1 MTFFS
6 PEFVLAFLAFL
17 IVYWT
22 LKNHIFAQKILI
34 LLASYGFMCSVNPRF
49 ALVLAAYSTFVY
61 FAGAC
66 IARANRVVAKA
77 IPPAKQSSHKKKLSR
92 KAAAKQ
98 MGATKQA
105 GIAKQV
111 QKAGLAK
118 QIPLPTAKARAVML
132 AAVAGGLFFLAFFKY
147 YGYVREFF
155 NAALAALH
163 LGAVDSVAFPLGISY
178 YVFMSITYFVSV
190 YRRECGEQG
199 FLSLACFLAFF
210 PSVVMGPI
218 GRASTAKGVEPVLP
232 QFDRFKHF
240 GNADEIYV
248 LIIFALVKM
257 LLISGYLGAYYSDV
271 ISGVYGDEPE
281 SSAAQI
287 LAALLLYGVV
297 LYTNFSG
304 FIDMARA
311 LGLAMGF
318 KLPQNFNM
326 PYAAKNLGE
335 FWDRWHISL
344 STFIRDYIY
353 IPLGGS
359 RNGFARTC
367 VNLLIAFALSG
378 IWHGAG
384 LNFLIWGLLHGVA
397 LVFLKCLAKVGVKPL
412 NPHLALFC
420 TYIFVSFAWIFF
432 ANSLPDAAA
441 ILGAFTRARAF
452 GDIGELA
459 ALAGILAGIFIYPKI
474 SALKDTLIALFAEL
488 PFLPKALALG
498 VIFTLI
504 FALMPSGIPNFIYA
518 GF

>member
-6 PEFVLAFLAFL
+6 PEFVLSFLAFL
-17 IVYWT
+17 IAYWAFRSSV
-22 LKNHIFAQKILI
+22 LIQKILI
-34 LLASYGFMCSVNPRF
+34 LLASYGFMCSINPHF
-49 ALVLAAYSTFVY
+49 ALLLAAYSMFIY
-61 FAGAC
+61 FAGVC
-66 IARANRVVAKA
+66 IGYANRVSAR
-77 IPPAKQSSHKKKLSR
+77 ISLPAKQSSHKKLSR

-98 MGATKQA
+98 ARKAKQA
-105 GIAKQV
+105 QQIA
-111 QKAGLAK
+111 A
-118 QIPLPTAKARAVML
+118 PTAKALVVML
-132 AAVAGGLFFLAFFKY
+132 AAVAASLFFLAFFKY
-147 YGYVREFF
+147 YEFIREAF
-155 NAALAALH
+155 NAFLGALGIA
-163 LGAVDSVAFPLGISY
+163 AVDSVAFPLGISY

-218 GRASTAKGVEPVLP
+218 GRASAAKGVEPVLP

-335 FWDRWHISL
+335 FWDCWHISL

-359 RNGFARTC
+359 RRGFARTC

-384 LNFLIWGLLHGVA
+384 LNFLIWGLLHGAA

-441 ILGAFTRARAF
+441 ILSAFTRARVF
-452 GDIGELA
+452 GDISELA
-459 ALAGILAGIFIYPKI
+459 VLAVILAGIFVYPKI

-488 PFLPKALALG
+488 PFLPKALVLG
-498 VIFTLI
+498 MIFTLI